1 MPVYPDKNWVSAKG
15 GEGNC
20 YREAIT
26 TFYHNAHIISKS
38 ICLKKKSW
46 EFALWLGG
54 LRTQYS
60 IRKDAGSIPGLAQ

>member
-26 TFYHNAHIISKS
+26 TFDHNAHIISKS
-38 ICLKKKSW
+38 ICLKKKI
-46 EFALWLGG
+46 LGVCTVA
-54 LRTQYS
+54 RWV
-60 IRKDAGSIPGLAQ
+60 KNPV